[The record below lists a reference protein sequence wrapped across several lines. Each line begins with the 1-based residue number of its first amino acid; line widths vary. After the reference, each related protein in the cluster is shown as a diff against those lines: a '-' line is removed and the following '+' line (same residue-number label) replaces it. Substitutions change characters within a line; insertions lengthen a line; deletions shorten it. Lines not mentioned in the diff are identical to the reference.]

1 MKLKLLKWLKRILK
15 DKTMAGN
22 ELLLTALA
30 TVTTLLCPMYHQITM
45 YFDSKE
51 FIKEKYE
58 EKKNE

>member
-15 DKTMAGN
+15 DKTMTGN
-22 ELLLTALA
+22 ELLLVALA
-30 TVTTLLCPMYHQITM
+30 TITTLLCPMYHPIEM

>member
-30 TVTTLLCPMYHQITM
+30 TITTLLCPMHYQIEM
-45 YFDSKE
+45 YFDSKR
-51 FIKEKYE
+51 FIKEN
-58 EKKNE
+58 KK

>member
-1 MKLKLLKWLKRILK
+1 M
-15 DKTMAGN
+15 TNN
-22 ELLLTALA
+22 EMLLTALA
-30 TVTTLLCPMYHQITM
+30 TITTLLWPMYHQIEM

>member
-1 MKLKLLKWLKRILK
+1 M
-15 DKTMAGN
+15 TGN

-30 TVTTLLCPMYHQITM
+30 TVTTLLCPMYYQIEM

>member
-15 DKTMAGN
+15 DKTMAGT
-22 ELLLTALA
+22 ELLLVALA
-30 TVTTLLCPMYHQITM
+30 TITTLLWTMYHQIEM
-45 YFDSKE
+45 HFDSKE

>member
-1 MKLKLLKWLKRILK
+1 M
-15 DKTMAGN
+15 TGN
-22 ELLLTALA
+22 ELLLVALA
-30 TVTTLLCPMYHQITM
+30 TITTLLCPMYHPIEM

>member
-30 TVTTLLCPMYHQITM
+30 TVTTLLCPMYYQIEI

>member
-1 MKLKLLKWLKRILK
+1 
-15 DKTMAGN
+15 MAGN
-22 ELLLTALA
+22 ELLLVALA
-30 TVTTLLCPMYHQITM
+30 TITTLLWTMYHQIEM

>member
-15 DKTMAGN
+15 DKTMTGN
-22 ELLLTALA
+22 ELLLVALA
-30 TVTTLLCPMYHQITM
+30 TITTLLWPMYHQIEM

>member
-30 TVTTLLCPMYHQITM
+30 TITTLLWTMYHPIEM

>member
-30 TVTTLLCPMYHQITM
+30 TITTLLWPMYHQIEM